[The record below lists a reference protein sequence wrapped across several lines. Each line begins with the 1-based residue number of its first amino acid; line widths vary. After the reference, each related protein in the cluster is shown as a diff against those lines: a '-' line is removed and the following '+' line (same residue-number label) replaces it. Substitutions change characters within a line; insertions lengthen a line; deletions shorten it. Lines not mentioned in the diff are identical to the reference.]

1 MNVFELMASLGVDL
15 SKYKAGLAEAKADFT
30 KLIDDISQQA
40 SNISKVTKQVQEQV
54 TNNAQQAV
62 NKVEKAVDNVGKSAT
77 DTGKKIQKDSEETGN
92 KVKKESEESSEK
104 ASKAYEKMGEAA
116 AKTFYKIQIGVAAVK
131 AVFGAIKSVVSDSM
145 SAYGEYEQMVGG
157 VEATFKG
164 SADAVI
170 ANAQRAY
177 KTAGLNANQYMQTLT
192 SFSASLLQGI
202 SNAEHKASQMTT
214 EEMSSMLQQQLSEK
228 EDNLDKQYTAT
239 ERAYD
244 KEYDALEKSLDDEIE
259 AYEKAT
265 EKKIDSINKEYTE
278 KLKLVDEEKYNRLKA
293 IDAEIDA
300 INDQAEQEKLARE
313 QAEYEAKKAELLDTI
328 QNSQKKK
335 RREEAQ
341 KQLDELEQSMADK
354 QAERARKSRID
365 ELKEQKEQVK
375 EEADAKKEA
384 LKEQQSAEVNAV
396 KESEQAQLKA
406 MKEAKAE
413 QLKTLKESNSDKLK
427 ELKKQYSEEL
437 KLAKQAA
444 QEQLAALEEG
454 GGVGDYT
461 EEQYKKA
468 VEIGDRAVADMADN
482 ASLYGQSIETLLQT
496 YQSLSKGNY
505 QVLDN
510 LRLGYGGTKSELQ
523 RLIKDTSEMTD
534 IQEKL
539 GITVDSSSLSFD
551 NIVNAISV
559 MQDKLGISGNAARE
573 AANTIQGSANSMKAA
588 WDNLLIGLADDNAD
602 VKDLTDKFVETVV
615 GGTDEAGNHING
627 FIDNILPRISQV
639 IEQLPDIIG
648 QIAQKFTEELPNLI
662 PEISKALKSLLKV
675 IGKLLPD
682 ILQALKDLT
691 IEIGKELPSII
702 QSLIDFVKENVS
714 SLTEGLIELLL
725 MVIEMLTDP
734 EVTGKLFDLAM
745 ELILAL
751 LDGIFKALPK
761 IIEALP
767 KIVTNIIQSLASQQP
782 KMIQAGIELFVSLVK
797 NTPAIIAGIIKSIPD
812 IIKSILT
819 SIFPLGGQLSD
830 FFSGAW
836 DAIKNIFNL
845 GSVGDFFSGV
855 WGGIQNAFTGVTS
868 WFADIFGKAWDAV
881 KNVFSATG
889 ETFGNIGKSILN
901 GLSTVINTIINGIN
915 AVIRVPFDGLNTVLS
930 AIRDVNILG
939 LEPFSWIN
947 TIPVPQ
953 IPNIPMLAEG
963 GVLKRGQVAL
973 LEGQGDEAVIPLSQN
988 TEWIDKVADRL
999 KESGGND
1006 TYNIHVEVANM
1017 SANNREDVEKLAE
1030 TLMQIMADKT
1040 SRRRTVWA

>member
-15 SKYKAGLAEAKADFT
+15 SKYKAGIAEAKEEFVRLGDEIQ
-30 KLIDDISQQA
+30 K
-40 SNISKVTKQVQEQV
+40 ISKQIGDKITSNANQAANNVKKVTGD
-54 TNNAQQAV
+54 
-62 NKVEKAVDNVGKSAT
+62 VEKKAS
-77 DTGKKIQKDSEETGN
+77 DTSQKIGNEAKKAGN
-92 KVKKESEESSEK
+92 KVKKESEEASEG
-104 ASKAYEKMGEAA
+104 ASKAYEKMGASAA
-116 AKTFYKIQIGVAAVK
+116 ATFYKIQIGVAAVK
-131 AVFGAIKSVVSDSM
+131 AVFGAIKRVITDSIN
-145 SAYGEYEQMVGG
+145 AYGEYEQMVGG

-177 KTAGLNANQYMQTLT
+177 KTAGINANQYMSTLT
-192 SFSASLLQGI
+192 NFSAALLQGI
-202 SNAEHKASQMTT
+202 ADTEHKASQMTS
-214 EEMSSMLQQQLSEK
+214 EEMSAMLQQQLSEK
-228 EDNLDKQYTAT
+228 EDNLDKQYTAA
-239 ERAYD
+239 ERNYD
-244 KEYDALEKSLDDEIE
+244 KAYDALEKSLDDEIE

-265 EKKIDSINKEYTE
+265 DKKIDAINREYTE
-278 KLKLVDEEKYNRLKA
+278 KLKIVDEEKYNRIKA

-313 QAEYEAKKAELLDTI
+313 QSEYEAKKAELLDTI
-328 QNSQKKK
+328 QNSQKRK

-341 KQLDELEQSMADK
+341 KQLDELEQNMANK

-406 MKEAKAE
+406 MTEAKAA
-413 QLKTLKESNSDKLK
+413 QLKALKESNSDKLK

-444 QEQLAALEEG
+444 QEQLAAFEEG

-461 EEQYKKA
+461 EEQYQKA
-468 VEIGDRAVADMADN
+468 VEISNRAIIDMADN
-482 ASLYGQSIETLLQT
+482 ASVYGTSMEYLMQT
-496 YQSLSKGNY
+496 YQSLAKGNY

-510 LRLGYGGTKSELQ
+510 LKLPYRQTKEGLQ
-523 RLIKDTSEMTD
+523 DLIKDASKMTD
-534 IQEKL
+534 VQEKL
-539 GITVDSSSLSFD
+539 GITVDESSLSFD

-602 VKDLTDKFVETVV
+602 VKDLTDKFVETIV
-615 GGTDEAGNHING
+615 GGTDEAGEHING
-627 FIDNILPRISQV
+627 FLDNILPRIEEI
-639 IEQLPDIIG
+639 IENLPEVIG
-648 QIAQKFTEELPNLI
+648 QLSEKFTEELPNMI
-662 PEISKALKSLLKV
+662 PEIIKAIKG
-675 IGKLLPD
+675 IIEMTGDLLPD
-682 ILQALKDLT
+682 ILKALKDLT

-702 QSLIDFVKENVS
+702 QSLIDFVKENIS
-714 SLTEGLIELLL
+714 PLTEGLIELLL

-745 ELILAL
+745 EFILAL
-751 LDGIFKALPK
+751 NDGIFKALPK
-761 IIEALP
+761 IIESLP
-767 KIVTNIIQSLASQQP
+767 KIVTNIIESLASQQP

-812 IIKSILT
+812 IITSILT

-830 FFSGAW
+830 FFNGAW
-836 DAIKNIFNL
+836 DAIQDIFNL
-845 GSVGDFFSGV
+845 GAVGDFFSGV
-855 WGGIQNAFTGVTS
+855 WDTISGAFSAVAN
-868 WFADIFGKAWDAV
+868 FFPEIFGKAWAAV
-881 KNVFSATG
+881 VNVFSATG

-901 GLSTVINTIINGIN
+901 GLSTVINTIIDGIN
-915 AVIRVPFDGLNTVLS
+915 AVVRIPFDGLNTVLS
-930 AIRDVNILG
+930 AIRDVDIFG
-939 LEPFSWIN
+939 FEPFSWIN

-953 IPNIPMLAEG
+953 IPSIPMLAEG

-1017 SANNREDVEKLAE
+1017 NANSREDVEKLAE

>member
-54 TNNAQQAV
+54 TNNTQQAV
-62 NKVEKAVDNVGKSAT
+62 NKVEKAVDNVGKSTT
-77 DTGKKIQKDSEETGN
+77 DTGKKIQKDSEETGK

-131 AVFGAIKSVVSDSM
+131 AVFGAVKRVISDSM
-145 SAYGEYEQMVGG
+145 GAYGEYEQMVGG

-177 KTAGLNANQYMQTLT
+177 KTAGINANQYMSTLT
-192 SFSASLLQGI
+192 NFSAALLQSI
-202 SNAEHKASQMTT
+202 ADTEHKASQMTT
-214 EEMSSMLQQQLSEK
+214 EEMSAMLQQQLSEK
-228 EDNLDKQYTAT
+228 EDNLDKQYTAA
-239 ERAYD
+239 ERNYD
-244 KEYDALEKSLDDEIE
+244 KAYDALEKSLDNEIE

-265 EKKIDSINKEYTE
+265 DKKIDAINREYTE
-278 KLKLVDEEKYNRLKA
+278 KLKIVDEEKYNRIKA

-313 QAEYEAKKAELLDTI
+313 QSEYEAKKAELLDTI
-328 QNSQKKK
+328 QNSQKRK

-341 KQLDELEQSMADK
+341 KQLDELEQNMADK

-406 MKEAKAE
+406 MKEAKAA
-413 QLKTLKESNSDKLK
+413 QLKALKESNSDKLK

-444 QEQLAALEEG
+444 QEQLAALEGG

-461 EEQYKKA
+461 EEQYQKA
-468 VEIGDRAVADMADN
+468 AEIGDRAVADMADN
-482 ASLYGQSIETLLQT
+482 ASLYGQSIETLMQT
-496 YQSLSKGNY
+496 YQSLAKGNY
-505 QVLDN
+505 QVIDN

-559 MQDKLGISGNAARE
+559 MQEKLGISGNAARE

-602 VKDLTDKFVETVV
+602 VKDLTDKFVETIV

-627 FIDNILPRISQV
+627 FIDNILPRISQI

-662 PEISKALKSLLKV
+662 PQLSKALKSLIKI
-675 IGKLLPD
+675 IGGLLPD
-682 ILQALKDLT
+682 ILQALKDLVVQ
-691 IEIGKELPSII
+691 IGKELPSII
-702 QSLIDFVKENVS
+702 QTLINFIRENIS
-714 SLTEGLIELLL
+714 PLIEGLIELVL
-725 MVIEMLTDP
+725 MVIETLTDP
-734 EVTGKLFDLAM
+734 EVTSKLFELALT
-745 ELILAL
+745 LILSL
-751 LDGIFKALPK
+751 LDGIMKALPK

-767 KIVTNIIQSLASQQP
+767 KIVTNIVKSLSGQQP
-782 KMIQAGIELFVSLVK
+782 QMIQAGIELFVSLVK
-797 NTPAIIAGIIKSIPD
+797 NTPAIIAGIIRSIPD
-812 IIKSILT
+812 IIASILAAL
-819 SIFPLGGQLSD
+819 FPLGGNLSD
-830 FFSGAW
+830 FFTNAW
-836 DAIKNIFNL
+836 EGIKNIFDL
-845 GSVGDFFSGV
+845 GKVGDFFGGV
-855 WGGIQNAFTGVTS
+855 WNCISNAFSNVGNFFTDVFS
-868 WFADIFGKAWDAV
+868 KAWENV
-881 KNVFSATG
+881 TKVFSATG
-889 ETFGNIGKSILN
+889 ETFSRIGKSILN
-901 GLSTVINTIINGIN
+901 GLSTVINNIIRGIN
-915 AVIRVPFDGLNTVLS
+915 QVVRIPFDGLNFVLEK
-930 AIRDVNILG
+930 IRDINIAG
-939 LEPFSWIN
+939 FEPFSWIR

-953 IPNIPMLAEG
+953 LPEIPMLAQG

-999 KESGGND
+999 KEAGGTSN
-1006 TYNIHVEVANM
+1006 TYDIHIEVANM
-1017 SANNREDVEKLAE
+1017 RANSKEDIDALAE
-1030 TLMQIMADKT
+1030 ILMQAITEKT
-1040 SRRRTVWA
+1040 ARRRAAF